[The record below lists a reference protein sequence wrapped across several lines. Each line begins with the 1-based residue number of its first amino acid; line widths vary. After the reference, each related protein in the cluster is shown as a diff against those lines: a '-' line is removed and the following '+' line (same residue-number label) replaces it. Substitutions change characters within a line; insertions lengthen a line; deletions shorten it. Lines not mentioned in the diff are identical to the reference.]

1 MPKLENLDDV
11 SYFEL
16 MRRSVSEIPQLCPE
30 WTDFNAHDPGITF
43 LEMLMWLT
51 EMQRYYLSQI
61 TEDHLESYLHLIGTT
76 ARKAEP
82 SVILARFSSEK
93 NISIKKGTVFNI
105 GDIPYR
111 TVDDMI
117 IAPDKPEIVPGE
129 NGVILIKQFLTPF
142 KGKKLPLYFSLNDE
156 KNINPIREG
165 FYSRSEIKVRLITQ
179 NDEVDCPVRDSTY
192 GLCQSGFI
200 TIRLPEEF
208 DEDTAVLSLELI
220 SENKPELPSES
231 CFHSDI
237 SMLVQLDKEGNTLGA
252 GGTVKENVAFS
263 IDTEGQKIGV
273 SVYKELRN
281 GRNSETPQDAFNR
294 FKSEQRR
301 MPRAVSK
308 EDYVRIAMET
318 PGVCAEL
325 VNVFSKE
332 PGKVSVC
339 VKTPGGSL
347 RENEIK
353 NLRKVLFEAKPVGT
367 EIEILTPVIFS
378 ARLVVS
384 AKTDGWAGIR
394 KLTEHIAKIF
404 ASIEKR
410 MGVFINMPD
419 LFKQIGSSPNVT
431 EMKDMRLRLG
441 KGIELNENDTFK
453 LPEDGLLSLNEIVIQ

>member
-1 MPKLENLDDV
+1 MPELENLDDV

-16 MRRSVSEIPQLCPE
+16 MRKSVSEIPQLCPE

-61 TEDHLESYLHLIGTT
+61 TEGHIESYLHLIGTT

-82 SVILARFSSEK
+82 SVILARFSSEE

-111 TVDDMI
+111 TVDDII
-117 IAPDKPEIVPGE
+117 IASEKPEITLSE
-129 NGVILIKQFLTPF
+129 NGGIFIKQFLTPF

-179 NDEVDCPVRDSTY
+179 NDEVDCPVKDETY
-192 GLCQSGFI
+192 GLYQSGFI
-200 TIRLPEEF
+200 TVRLPEEF
-208 DEDTAVLSLELI
+208 DEDTAALRLELI

-237 SMLVQLDKEGNTLGA
+237 RMLVQLDKEGNTLGA

-263 IDTEGQKIGV
+263 VNTEGQKIGV

-294 FKSEQRR
+294 FKTEKRR

-318 PGVCAEL
+318 PGVFAEL

-332 PGKVSVC
+332 AGKVSVC
-339 VKTPGGSL
+339 VKTPGGCL

-384 AKTDGWAGIR
+384 AKTDGWAGVR
-394 KLTEHIAKIF
+394 KLTEHIEKVF
-404 ASIEKR
+404 ETIEKR

-431 EMKDMRLRLG
+431 EMKGMRLHLG